1 MTINVKNIL
10 TLLLIIAFSVVKGQ
24 HCSMTA
30 DMASPVSLR
39 IKSQEITSLTGQVTI
54 QVVVK
59 AKRRIYFP
67 SLPYLDGQFSAS
79 LFSEEPNNNSYA
91 APDTLE
97 VGDSLMYSITLSYDQ
112 NNLPYYP
119 ADVVLAFNDSL
130 KRKAKLY
137 FTPYGTLEVWD
148 IGDYTTLN
156 RTWIDPTSVETTPTR
171 ISVSQSSIPVS
182 DLPSSGE
189 IADDVAIY
197 TVNVP
202 GLAYSIPMLQPDTFN
217 WDTGVFYSPGG
228 NSKYKADGCG
238 FWGHRFN
245 GRISNL
251 RLTSLHI
258 PDGLTFNVADAVD
271 IGLRDLE
278 VDICV
283 NRWPNQVVMEC
294 TTDDEGFLV
303 DGNGNRTI
311 DFDFCTGS
319 GRDEIGVFL
328 RVRTRHPTNKSE
340 FKVKFKGGVRGF
352 HEFQS
357 PSIIIN
363 YNNSNRTT
371 LNFGTNAG
379 NGVRRW
385 NVDLIDLGKV
395 YSILR
400 WAWHYGYLSTA
411 GNHKRNLK
419 VLVDTD
425 LEDNKAFYRRN
436 TNNLYFAMNL
446 IDDIVNRRDM
456 VEFVYYH
463 EFGHFF
469 MYGIIGDDKWT
480 RPSGIS
486 SEHSGNFNN
495 FSDNMTMSEGT
506 ANGFAFILDEMTANV
521 TDGES
526 GRGWIAY
533 NYHAREVLNANLNT
547 PFLSERVLARIMLD
561 MWDGTGN
568 NAAFGNP
575 IGVDEEEDYFDD
587 LSNGNGPQDNI
598 ELSFNTILSPFWE
611 NVGNVNDLPTYF
623 DRLVEKLDCQG
634 KKDLKRLWLHNFSDH
649 LVGANPRVG
658 VNPDNFMFLNTD
670 EIAER
675 IDVTYVGNE
684 MKDKKV
690 VSTNTINQTFT
701 ADVTLIDNDEFSIL
715 PLVGPPV
722 NGVFNTWDV
731 SDPLEVLNDGVL
743 SFNATN
749 LDGFIST
756 SNGPFNVLNTISE
769 TIVCDDIDVSD
780 GDVIVGSSVVT
791 SGQNA
796 FVKLIGSELSMSS
809 VSPSRLVI
817 NNNSS
822 LIIEPGATLRI
833 GPGTQVI
840 LDGPNAILEI

>member
-1 MTINVKNIL
+1 MKHL
-10 TLLLIIAFSVVKGQ
+10 TKLLCSFFFLFASTFSFGQ
-24 HCSMTA
+24 HCLFTEGQ
-30 DMASPVSLR
+30 ASPVNLKV
-39 IKSQEITSLTGQVTI
+39 KSTEITSLTGQVTLQI
-54 QVVVK
+54 VVK
-59 AKRRIYFP
+59 ANKVVYFP
-67 SLPYLDGQFSAS
+67 SLPRLDAQFSDS
-79 LFSEEPNNNSYA
+79 LFNEVPNNNSYSP
-91 APDTLE
+91 PDTMQI
-97 VGDSLMYSITLSYDQ
+97 GDSLIFSLTLNYNQ

-171 ISVSQSSIPVS
+171 ISAPQSSIPVS

-228 NSKYKADGCG
+228 NFKYKADGCG

-258 PDGLTFNVADAVD
+258 PENVPFVAGGAANLNQAVD
-271 IGLRDLE
+271 IGIRDLE

-395 YSILR
+395 YSMLR
-400 WAWHYGYLSTA
+400 WAWHYGYEATA

-425 LEDNKAFYRRN
+425 LEDNRAFYRRSS
-436 TNNLYFAMNL
+436 NNLYFAMNMV
-446 IDDIVNRRDM
+446 DDIVNRRWG
-456 VEFVYYH
+456 VENVYYH

-469 MYGIIGDDKWT
+469 MFGIIGDNNWT
-480 RPSGIS
+480 RPNNIS
-486 SEHSGNFNN
+486 STH
-495 FSDNMTMSEGT
+495 TGT
-506 ANGFAFILDEMTANV
+506 V
-521 TDGES
+521 
-526 GRGWIAY
+526 
-533 NYHAREVLNANLNT
+533 
-547 PFLSERVLARIMLD
+547 
-561 MWDGTGN
+561 
-568 NAAFGNP
+568 
-575 IGVDEEEDYFDD
+575 
-587 LSNGNGPQDNI
+587 
-598 ELSFNTILSPFWE
+598 
-611 NVGNVNDLPTYF
+611 
-623 DRLVEKLDCQG
+623 
-634 KKDLKRLWLHNFSDH
+634 
-649 LVGANPRVG
+649 
-658 VNPDNFMFLNTD
+658 
-670 EIAER
+670 
-675 IDVTYVGNE
+675 
-684 MKDKKV
+684 
-690 VSTNTINQTFT
+690 
-701 ADVTLIDNDEFSIL
+701 
-715 PLVGPPV
+715 
-722 NGVFNTWDV
+722 
-731 SDPLEVLNDGVL
+731 
-743 SFNATN
+743 
-749 LDGFIST
+749 
-756 SNGPFNVLNTISE
+756 
-769 TIVCDDIDVSD
+769 
-780 GDVIVGSSVVT
+780 
-791 SGQNA
+791 
-796 FVKLIGSELSMSS
+796 
-809 VSPSRLVI
+809 
-817 NNNSS
+817 
-822 LIIEPGATLRI
+822 
-833 GPGTQVI
+833 
-840 LDGPNAILEI
+840 